1 MRVFDAHEDIW
12 THVAQKRLAGETHVF
27 KNHHLENHIK
37 GNVKSGIF
45 VIWID
50 PPFTENPIERLK
62 VIVREMKAEIKESR
76 DILQIV
82 KSYDDYERAL
92 ERDVIGAVIGLE
104 GLSYMNESLSLLD
117 ELYAI
122 GARHASLTWNEENSL
137 ATGVKG
143 SETRG
148 LTPLGKQAIKK
159 MENLKMIVDVSH
171 ANERTFWDIMSK
183 CSRPVIASH
192 SNAKAIWEHPRNLT
206 DSQLMAIKET
216 GGVVGVNSYP
226 AFVNKDRSLE
236 GLANQVDYLVSKM
249 GIEHVGCGFD
259 FCDYLNWE
267 KEDKTPNVASLDI
280 LSGLEGTIKV
290 PALFL
295 KLRSMGYSDESL
307 AQIAHGNFER
317 MLKGL

>member
-27 KNHHLENHIK
+27 ETYHLENHLK

-50 PPFTENPIERLK
+50 PPFTENPMERLK
-62 VIVREMKAEIKESR
+62 VIVREMKAEIKESSE
-76 DILQIV
+76 ILQIV
-82 KSYDDYERAL
+82 KSYEDYELAL

-122 GARHASLTWNEENSL
+122 GARHASLTWNEENAL
-137 ATGVKG
+137 ATGIKG
-143 SETRG
+143 SESRG
-148 LTPLGKQAIKK
+148 LTPLGKQVIKK

-192 SNAKAIWEHPRNLT
+192 SNAKAFWEHPRNLT
-206 DSQLMAIKET
+206 DPQLKAIKET

-226 AFVNKDRSLE
+226 AFVSKDRSLE
-236 GLANQVDYLVSKM
+236 GLANQVDYLVSKI

-259 FCDYLNWE
+259 FCDYLDWE
-267 KEDKTPNVASLDI
+267 KEDKTSNMPSLDV

-290 PALFL
+290 PSLFSEL
-295 KLRSMGYSDESL
+295 KSRGYSDLAL

-317 MLKGL
+317 LLKEL